1 MIVNI
6 YIEHCLYSHV
16 QFWCSQFEAWR
27 PVPWLGHDVRETA
40 HVIAGLSI
48 MEQPWTTCDRD
59 QMLEIEFTRPLS
71 KFRGRLC
78 LFDDVLVVADIV
90 VVGACGRQKCM
101 ENPGFVSLCFQWLQV
116 ETPTEETKEVK
127 EVKEV
132 KANVVWD

>member
-1 MIVNI
+1 MIE
-6 YIEHCLYSHV
+6 Y
-16 QFWCSQFEAWR
+16 
-27 PVPWLGHDVRETA
+27 
-40 HVIAGLSI
+40 I

-59 QMLEIEFTRPLS
+59 QMLEIEFNCPLS

-78 LFDDVLVVADIV
+78 LFDDVLVAADIV

-101 ENPGFVSLCFQWLQV
+101 ENHGFVSLCFQWLQV

-132 KANVVWD
+132 KANVVRD